1 MLVQYQGVLSV
12 FRFVTFEKLDPMKRR
27 TIASIGGI
35 QPLLFCVGMYLAAL
49 FFSMFI
55 CSSIFYAIN
64 PKKGGNNSY
73 MEKTASTST
82 AGKEVLA
89 SIK

>member
-1 MLVQYQGVLSV
+1 
-12 FRFVTFEKLDPMKRR
+12 MKRR

-49 FFSMFI
+49 FFSMFV

-64 PKKGGNNSY
+64 PKKDGKETN
-73 MEKTASTST
+73 MVKTVTT
-82 AGKEVLA
+82 NTGKEVLA

>member
-1 MLVQYQGVLSV
+1 
-12 FRFVTFEKLDPMKRR
+12 MKRR

-49 FFSMFI
+49 FFSMFV

-64 PKKGGNNSY
+64 PKKNGKETEMVKGVTNNS
-73 MEKTASTST
+73 
-82 AGKEVLA
+82 GKEVLA

>member
-1 MLVQYQGVLSV
+1 
-12 FRFVTFEKLDPMKRR
+12 MKRR

-49 FFSMFI
+49 FFSMFV

-64 PKKGGNNSY
+64 PKKTGKETYMVKTETNN
-73 MEKTASTST
+73 T
-82 AGKEVLA
+82 GKEVLA

>member
-1 MLVQYQGVLSV
+1 
-12 FRFVTFEKLDPMKRR
+12 MKRR

-49 FFSMFI
+49 FFSMFV

-64 PKKGGNNSY
+64 PKKNGKETH
-73 MEKTASTST
+73 MVKTTT
-82 AGKEVLA
+82 TTNTGKEVLA

>member
-1 MLVQYQGVLSV
+1 MAVI
-12 FRFVTFEKLDPMKRR
+12 RFVTFEKLKIQMKRK

-35 QPLLFCVGMYLAAL
+35 QPLLFCVGMYLVAL
-49 FFSMFI
+49 IFSMFV
-55 CSSIFYAIN
+55 CSSIFYALN
-64 PKKGGNNSY
+64 PKTSGKETD
-73 MEKTASTST
+73 MEKTAVTTT

>member
-1 MLVQYQGVLSV
+1 
-12 FRFVTFEKLDPMKRR
+12 MKSR

-35 QPLLFCVGMYLAAL
+35 QPLLFCLGMYLAAL

-64 PKKGGNNSY
+64 PKKSGKETDLG
-73 MEKTASTST
+73 KTAVATT
-82 AGKEVLA
+82 MVGKEVLA

>member
-1 MLVQYQGVLSV
+1 
-12 FRFVTFEKLDPMKRR
+12 MKRK
-27 TIASIGGI
+27 TIAAIGGI
-35 QPLLFCVGMYLAAL
+35 QPLLFCVGMYLMAL

-64 PKKGGNNSY
+64 PKKADTDGNLTKS
-73 MEKTASTST
+73 AVSAP

-89 SIK
+89 ALK

>member
-1 MLVQYQGVLSV
+1 
-12 FRFVTFEKLDPMKRR
+12 MKRK
-27 TIASIGGI
+27 TIAAIGGI
-35 QPLLFCVGMYLAAL
+35 QPLLFCVGMYLMAL

-64 PKKGGNNSY
+64 PKKGGA
-73 MEKTASTST
+73 ETELAKTSLN
-82 AGKEVLA
+82 GKEVLA

>member
-1 MLVQYQGVLSV
+1 
-12 FRFVTFEKLDPMKRR
+12 MKRR

-49 FFSMFI
+49 FFSMFV

-64 PKKGGNNSY
+64 PKKTGKETDMVKTVNTNNS
-73 MEKTASTST
+73 
-82 AGKEVLA
+82 GKEVLA

>member
-1 MLVQYQGVLSV
+1 
-12 FRFVTFEKLDPMKRR
+12 MKRR

-49 FFSMFI
+49 FFSMFV
-55 CSSIFYAIN
+55 CSAIFYAIKH
-64 PKKGGNNSY
+64 KKNGKETYMVKTETNN
-73 MEKTASTST
+73 T
-82 AGKEVLA
+82 GKEVLA

>member
-1 MLVQYQGVLSV
+1 
-12 FRFVTFEKLDPMKRR
+12 MKRK
-27 TIASIGGI
+27 TIAAIGGI
-35 QPLLFCVGMYLAAL
+35 QPLLFCVGMYLMAL

-64 PKKGGNNSY
+64 PKKGGAEND
-73 MEKTASTST
+73 MGKTATIT
-82 AGKEVLA
+82 APAGKDVLA

>member
-1 MLVQYQGVLSV
+1 
-12 FRFVTFEKLDPMKRR
+12 MKRK
-27 TIASIGGI
+27 TIAAIGGI
-35 QPLLFCVGMYLAAL
+35 QPLLFCVGMYLMAL

-64 PKKGGNNSY
+64 PKKADTESNLS
-73 MEKTASTST
+73 KTSVSAP

-89 SIK
+89 SLK

>member
-1 MLVQYQGVLSV
+1 
-12 FRFVTFEKLDPMKRR
+12 MKRR

-49 FFSMFI
+49 FFSMFV

-64 PKKGGNNSY
+64 PKKSGKETDMVKTTTTTNN
-73 MEKTASTST
+73 
-82 AGKEVLA
+82 GKEVLA

>member
-1 MLVQYQGVLSV
+1 
-12 FRFVTFEKLDPMKRR
+12 MKRK
-27 TIASIGGI
+27 TIAAIGGI
-35 QPLLFCVGMYLAAL
+35 QPLLFCVGMYLMAL
-49 FFSMFI
+49 FFSMFV

-64 PKKGGNNSY
+64 PKKGGAETEMAVTN
-73 MEKTASTST
+73 STS

>member
-1 MLVQYQGVLSV
+1 
-12 FRFVTFEKLDPMKRR
+12 MKRK
-27 TIASIGGI
+27 TVAAIGGI
-35 QPLLFCVGMYLAAL
+35 QPLLFCVGMYMMAL
-49 FFSMFI
+49 FFSMFV

-64 PKKGGNNSY
+64 PKKSVNAD
-73 MEKTASTST
+73 EKTVVSAS

>member
-1 MLVQYQGVLSV
+1 
-12 FRFVTFEKLDPMKRR
+12 MKRK
-27 TIASIGGI
+27 TIAAIGGI
-35 QPLLFCVGMYLAAL
+35 QPLLFCVGMYLMAL

-64 PKKGGNNSY
+64 PKKGGA
-73 MEKTASTST
+73 ETELAKTSSIS
-82 AGKEVLA
+82 KDVLA

>member
-1 MLVQYQGVLSV
+1 
-12 FRFVTFEKLDPMKRR
+12 MKRK

-35 QPLLFCVGMYLAAL
+35 QPLLFCIGMYLAAL
-49 FFSMFI
+49 FFSMFV
-55 CSSIFYAIN
+55 CSSVFYAIN
-64 PKKGGNNSY
+64 PKKSGKETD
-73 MEKTASTST
+73 MEKTAVTTT